1 MVVAMPGSG
10 ASDPRAVKL
19 AVIAVQ
25 FTARMAQFA
34 ALLTHFAAVLDH
46 FAVDGMYPRVG
57 GSRASMGQGGSGGN
71 GGGQREERG
80 CQQKLAHRILLQA
93 GSHGLRPRTH
103 NGPDQLNRPGTAR

>member
-1 MVVAMPGSG
+1 MVVAVPRPG

-25 FTARMAQFA
+25 LAARMAQLA
-34 ALLTHFAAVLDH
+34 ALLTHFAAILHDFTVES
-46 FAVDGMYPRVG
+46 MN
-57 GSRASMGQGGSGGN
+57 SRIRTGVSQGGSGGN

-103 NGPDQLNRPGTAR
+103 NAPDQLNRPGTAA